1 MMLKAHT
8 PTPVSIRKG
17 RDFPRI
23 SQRGRSGLLPSNG
36 TSTSRQLLLHCPT
49 FRRPGGRFRHPASRN
64 TSTSLCGGFTLIEV
78 MIVVIIL
85 GILASFVLPRIMDR
99 PDAARIVKAKQDI
112 RTLTSALDLYKLD
125 NFQYP
130 TTDQGLEAL
139 TQKPADATRWKQG
152 GYIDR
157 LPNDPWGKPYQ
168 YLSPGTQG
176 AIDVF
181 TLGADGHNT
190 WRIWVADGG
199 ASSVTCWGLRMKAA
213 LSWVMPSG

>member
-1 MMLKAHT
+1 MK
-8 PTPVSIRKG
+8 PKNCSRK
-17 RDFPRI
+17 RV
-23 SQRGRSGLLPSNG
+23 QR
-36 TSTSRQLLLHCPT
+36 
-49 FRRPGGRFRHPASRN
+49 
-64 TSTSLCGGFTLIEV
+64 GFTLIEV

-112 RTLTSALDLYKLD
+112 RTLVSALDLYKLD
-125 NFQYP
+125 NFKHP
-130 TTDQGLEAL
+130 TTDQSLEAL
-139 TQKPADATRWKQG
+139 TKKPADAKNWKAG

-181 TLGADGHNT
+181 TLGADGQ
-190 WRIWVADGG
+190 VGGEGSDADIGN
-199 ASSVTCWGLRMKAA
+199 WNLE
-213 LSWVMPSG
+213 

>member
-23 SQRGRSGLLPSNG
+23 SQRGRSGLLPSRG
-36 TSTSRQLLLHCPT
+36 TSRTLRYRS
-49 FRRPGGRFRHPASRN
+49 
-64 TSTSLCGGFTLIEV
+64 SLCGGFTLIEV

-85 GILASFVLPRIMDR
+85 GILASFILPRIMDR

-112 RTLTSALDLYKLD
+112 RTMVNALDLYKLD
-125 NFQYP
+125 NFKYP

-139 TQKPADATRWKQG
+139 TKKPADATRWKEG

-157 LPNDPWGKPYQ
+157 LPNDPWGHPYQ
-168 YLSPGTQG
+168 YASPGSHG
-176 AIDVF
+176 AFDVWS
-181 TLGADGHNT
+181 LGPDGLTGPGGEADDIGN
-190 WRIWVADGG
+190 WN
-199 ASSVTCWGLRMKAA
+199 L
-213 LSWVMPSG
+213 

>member
-8 PTPVSIRKG
+8 RPPVSIRKG
-17 RDFPRI
+17 RNFPRI
-23 SQRGRSGLLPSNG
+23 SQR
-36 TSTSRQLLLHCPT
+36 
-49 FRRPGGRFRHPASRN
+49 
-64 TSTSLCGGFTLIEV
+64 GFTLIEV

-176 AIDVF
+176 TIDVF
-181 TLGADGHNT
+181 TLGADGQ
-190 WRIWVADGG
+190 VGGEGSDADIGN
-199 ASSVTCWGLRMKAA
+199 WNLE
-213 LSWVMPSG
+213 

>member
-1 MMLKAHT
+1 MEYTSMKLKVHN
-8 PTPVSIRKG
+8 SIR
-17 RDFPRI
+17 I
-23 SQRGRSGLLPSNG
+23 QR
-36 TSTSRQLLLHCPT
+36 
-49 FRRPGGRFRHPASRN
+49 
-64 TSTSLCGGFTLIEV
+64 GFTLIEV

-112 RTLTSALDLYKLD
+112 RTLEGALNLYKLD
-125 NFQYP
+125 NHKYP

-139 TQKPADATRWKQG
+139 TNKPVDATRWKEG

-168 YLSPGTQG
+168 YLNPGTQG

-181 TLGADGHNT
+181 TLGADGQ
-190 WRIWVADGG
+190 VGGEGSDADIGN
-199 ASSVTCWGLRMKAA
+199 WNLE
-213 LSWVMPSG
+213 

>member
-1 MMLKAHT
+1 MEHTFMKLKT
-8 PTPVSIRKG
+8 RN
-17 RDFPRI
+17 PRLA
-23 SQRGRSGLLPSNG
+23 QRGGARVPQ
-36 TSTSRQLLLHCPT
+36 R
-49 FRRPGGRFRHPASRN
+49 
-64 TSTSLCGGFTLIEV
+64 GFTLIEV

-85 GILASFVLPRIMDR
+85 GILASFILPRIMDR

-112 RTLTSALDLYKLD
+112 RTLVNALDLYKLD
-125 NFQYP
+125 NFKYP

-139 TQKPADATRWKQG
+139 TKKPADATRWKEG

-181 TLGADGHNT
+181 TLGADGQ
-190 WRIWVADGG
+190 VGGEDSDADIGN
-199 ASSVTCWGLRMKAA
+199 WNLE
-213 LSWVMPSG
+213 

>member
-1 MMLKAHT
+1 ME
-8 PTPVSIRKG
+8 
-17 RDFPRI
+17 
-23 SQRGRSGLLPSNG
+23 
-36 TSTSRQLLLHCPT
+36 
-49 FRRPGGRFRHPASRN
+49 N
-64 TSTSLCGGFTLIEV
+64 TSMKPKNYSQKRAQRGFTLIEV

-85 GILASFVLPRIMDR
+85 GILASFILPRIMDR

-112 RTLTSALDLYKLD
+112 RTLVSALNLYKLD
-125 NFQYP
+125 NFKYP

-139 TQKPADATRWKQG
+139 TKKPANATRWKEG

-181 TLGADGHNT
+181 TLGADGQ
-190 WRIWVADGG
+190 VGGEGSDADIGN
-199 ASSVTCWGLRMKAA
+199 WNLE
-213 LSWVMPSG
+213 

>member
-1 MMLKAHT
+1 MK
-8 PTPVSIRKG
+8 PKNCSRK
-17 RDFPRI
+17 RV
-23 SQRGRSGLLPSNG
+23 QR
-36 TSTSRQLLLHCPT
+36 
-49 FRRPGGRFRHPASRN
+49 
-64 TSTSLCGGFTLIEV
+64 GFTLIEV

-85 GILASFVLPRIMDR
+85 GILASFILPRIMDR

-112 RTLTSALDLYKLD
+112 RTLVSALDLYKLD
-125 NFQYP
+125 NFKHP

-139 TQKPADATRWKQG
+139 TKKPADAKNWKAG

-181 TLGADGHNT
+181 TLGADGQ
-190 WRIWVADGG
+190 VGGEGGDADIGN
-199 ASSVTCWGLRMKAA
+199 WNLE
-213 LSWVMPSG
+213 

>member
-1 MMLKAHT
+1 MK
-8 PTPVSIRKG
+8 PKNCSRK
-17 RDFPRI
+17 RV
-23 SQRGRSGLLPSNG
+23 QR
-36 TSTSRQLLLHCPT
+36 
-49 FRRPGGRFRHPASRN
+49 
-64 TSTSLCGGFTLIEV
+64 GFTLIEV

-112 RTLTSALDLYKLD
+112 RTLVSALDLYKLD
-125 NFQYP
+125 NFKHP
-130 TTDQGLEAL
+130 TTDQSLEAL
-139 TQKPADATRWKQG
+139 TKKPADAKNWKAG

-181 TLGADGHNT
+181 TLGADGQ
-190 WRIWVADGG
+190 VGGEGSDADIGNRN
-199 ASSVTCWGLRMKAA
+199 LE
-213 LSWVMPSG
+213 

>member
-1 MMLKAHT
+1 MIMEYTSMK
-8 PTPVSIRKG
+8 PKNC
-17 RDFPRI
+17 
-23 SQRGRSGLLPSNG
+23 SQKRAQR
-36 TSTSRQLLLHCPT
+36 
-49 FRRPGGRFRHPASRN
+49 
-64 TSTSLCGGFTLIEV
+64 GFTLIEV

-85 GILASFVLPRIMDR
+85 GILASFILPRIMDR

-112 RTLTSALDLYKLD
+112 RTLVNALDLYKLD
-125 NFQYP
+125 NFKYP

-139 TQKPADATRWKQG
+139 TKKPADATRWKEG

-181 TLGADGHNT
+181 TLGADGQ
-190 WRIWVADGG
+190 VGGEGSDADIGN
-199 ASSVTCWGLRMKAA
+199 WNLE
-213 LSWVMPSG
+213 